1 MLWCL
6 SRLAI
11 VEAMDRG
18 LSTTQVAKLFGVSR
32 QHVADLADRGELP
45 SWRVG
50 RHRRF
55 DRGTIMCRLP
65 PRSDRVAAMNL
76 TDRRSLA
83 YCLLLSARLVS
94 DPEAVLA
101 KAREN
106 LEVMRAALDD
116 GSSDRWLDRWAQLL
130 DGPLEATLHVL
141 TALDEESTELR
152 HMAPFAGLL
161 TDEERLQII
170 DATRRAA

>member
-1 MLWCL
+1 MVFIAFGYRWG
-6 SRLAI
+6 
-11 VEAMDRG
+11 MDRG
-18 LSTTQVAKLFGVSR
+18 LSTTQVAKLLGVSR
-32 QHVADLADRGELP
+32 QHVADLADRCELP

-55 DRGTIMCRLP
+55 DRVTIMDRLP
-65 PRSDRVAAMNL
+65 PGSDRVMTMNL

-83 YCLLLSARLVS
+83 YCLLLSARLVA

-106 LEVMRAALDD
+106 LEVMRTALDD
-116 GSSDRWLDRWAQLL
+116 GSSDRWLDRWEQML
-130 DGPLEATLHVL
+130 DGPLEAILHVF
-141 TALDEESTELR
+141 TALDEESIELR

-170 DATRRAA
+170 AATRRAA